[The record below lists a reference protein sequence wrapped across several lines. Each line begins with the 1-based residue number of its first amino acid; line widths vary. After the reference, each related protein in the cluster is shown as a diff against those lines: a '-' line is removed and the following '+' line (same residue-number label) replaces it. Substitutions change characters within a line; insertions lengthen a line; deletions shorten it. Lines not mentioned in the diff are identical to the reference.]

1 MLATLALFSGHDW
14 STFSGMWTRRVL
26 VALIAVGLPACARAC
41 GKRSAAQDAG
51 AASSHASGIEMLAEG
66 KEPRLKLEVG
76 RWAGLAYGLTLT
88 GEVSMGVT
96 GRPPVKSPRSVTSFE
111 FEVLR
116 GTANPIVKKQGGRQ
130 RRFVEE
136 RGVISRAEVQSAEVP
151 QAALQS
157 MNEALATLR
166 GLTTRQLIGED
177 GEIAEVTTEALEG
190 KELSKEVKEVL
201 DRSFDAQRR
210 FPFRLPPKAVGV
222 GGKWRFRESVELS
235 GVTMWQICEMSVTQ
249 IQGDRVTISLRVRHE
264 APKQDVP
271 HPLFP
276 EKRADVEQYRGDGT
290 GHITIDRMTTIV
302 TEGKLST
309 TGSLKLSWYEED
321 ALKSATFLA
330 ATRTELSGR
339 IGRLPEAGAGDAS
352 SLDAGVDAAGAA
364 AQ

>member
-1 MLATLALFSGHDW
+1 
-14 STFSGMWTRRVL
+14 MWTRRVL

-41 GKRSAAQDAG
+41 GKRSDAQDAG
-51 AASSHASGIEMLAEG
+51 AAERHASGIEMLAEG

-88 GEVSMGVT
+88 GEVSLGVV
-96 GRPPVKSPRSVTSFE
+96 GRPAVKSPTSVTGFE

-116 GTANPIVKKQGGRQ
+116 GTANPIVKKLGGRE

-136 RGVISRAEVQSAEVP
+136 RGVVQTARAESAEIP
-151 QAALQS
+151 PAALLS
-157 MNEALATLR
+157 MNQALATLK
-166 GLTTRQLIGED
+166 GLSTRQLIGED

-264 APKQDVP
+264 APKQEVP

-276 EKRADVEQYRGDGT
+276 ERRADVEQYRGDGT
-290 GHITIDRMTTIV
+290 GHITIDRMTAVV

-309 TGSLKLSWYEED
+309 TGSLKLSWYEDD

-330 ATRTELSGR
+330 ATRTEISGR
-339 IGRLPEAGAGDAS
+339 IGRMPEAGVGDAAVP
-352 SLDAGVDAAGAA
+352 DAGAEATPGSDPP
-364 AQ
+364 